1 MGRGWAYTGALLGGA
16 VSIAANIAHSYV
28 PPVGALA
35 GWVPERGAVGSAVFW
50 PVALLV
56 AVEIFARTGWP
67 TGKRWVVARFLGLLR
82 VAIVAAVVSYRH
94 MSGLLAFYA
103 EDPLTATIGPL
114 AVDGLM
120 VMATSALIGT
130 SRRRPGE
137 AVSDD
142 TETEA
147 PEVDPFMVALA
158 AQTALAAA
166 LEPVGEPDETD
177 STVAN
182 LRQSPAGPSGTPRRR
197 GGRKLP
203 PSSAPTVAKIAAKH
217 PDASPAEIAAKARV
231 SESTARRHL
240 AAILPPTT
248 STPEVINTPIG
259 VEINNREPVLT
270 GASEGAPS

>member
-67 TGKRWVVARFLGLLR
+67 TGKRWVVARFLGLLP

-130 SRRRPGE
+130 SRRRAGE
-137 AVSDD
+137 VVSDD

-147 PEVDPFMVALA
+147 PEVDPLTMAKA
-158 AQTALAAA
+158 AQAALAAA
-166 LEPVGEPDETD
+166 LELPSELSESGRSAGGTD
-177 STVAN
+177 V
-182 LRQSPAGPSGTPRRR
+182 PAGAPRRRR

-203 PSSAPTVAKIAAKH
+203 PSSAPAVAKFVARN
-217 PDASPAEIAAKARV
+217 PDATPTEVAVKVGI

-240 AAILPPTT
+240 AAIVPPTT
-248 STPEVINTPIG
+248 STPEVINTPTG
-259 VEINNREPVLT
+259 VEINNHVPVLT
-270 GASEGAPS
+270 GASKGAPS